1 MFRGLIEFRGTT
13 IMKAFFINSIIV
25 GIIAALT
32 IETRRKLDEA
42 NFKSY
47 LPQEYH
53 KVLVTMVFSTLVG
66 ILTLIVMRLVF
77 GTYAGALDGKRINY
91 FI

>member
-1 MFRGLIEFRGTT
+1 MFKGLIEFRGTT

-25 GIIAALT
+25 GIVAALT
-32 IETRRKLDEA
+32 IEARRKLNEDR
-42 NFKSY
+42 FKEY

-53 KVLVTMVFSTLVG
+53 KVLATMVISTVVG
-66 ILTLIVMRLVF
+66 IITLLILRLLF
-77 GTYAGALDGKRINY
+77 GTYAGTLDGKRLSY